1 MSRMN
6 SDTAVQNVVY
16 GRIKIIQKNKNRI
29 KKTRIND
36 VEGEKA
42 RLHHALEESRI
53 QLECMHDK
61 AVREV
66 GESGAGII
74 EAHRMMLED
83 ISYIGIIEDIIS
95 EQRVN
100 SEYAVIEATE
110 KVAAVFS
117 NMSDE
122 YFRERADDVRVVSEK
137 IIDNLLGKKEKELI
151 WEGAKILIS
160 DDLTA
165 SELIHLGKERIRAIV
180 LTHGTNKSHVAI
192 LAGMMG
198 IPVVTGITVDR
209 QKAEDDM
216 ESVLYT
222 DSRKLILDPTQE
234 EKNEALLEIEE
245 YEKRRASL
253 MKYKGKEPVTKSG
266 KKILL
271 YANTAGTDE
280 TKTAVENDAQGIGL
294 FRSEFIFLG
303 RSKAPDEEE
312 QFRIYRR
319 VAEEMQGR
327 RVIIRTLDVGSD
339 KEVSYLHMEEEYN
352 PALGYRGI
360 RISLKNQDL
369 FKTQLRAL
377 FRASHYGRVC
387 IMYPMIISTEELRMI
402 RKLTDEVKAELT
414 EERIPFENVE
424 EGIMIETPAAVMIS
438 DELAEM
444 VDFFSIGTNDLIQYT
459 LALDR
464 QNEKLEEFMDPHH
477 PAVMRMIKMVTDH
490 AHRAGIWC
498 GICGELASDLSL
510 TKEFIDMG
518 VDELSVPPLRILP
531 LKQAICEMK

>member
-1 MSRMN
+1 MDRMN

-16 GRIKIIQKNKNRI
+16 GRIKIIQKNKNKI
-29 KKTRIND
+29 KKIKIGD
-36 VEGEKA
+36 VAAEKE
-42 RLHHALEESRI
+42 RLHRALEESRT
-53 QLECMHDK
+53 QLGYMQEK
-61 AVREV
+61 AIDEV
-66 GESGAGII
+66 GESGAAII
-74 EAHRMMLED
+74 EAHKMLLED
-83 ISYIGIIEDIIS
+83 ISYIGIIEDIIT
-95 EQRVN
+95 EQQVN
-100 SEYAVIEATE
+100 SEYAVVEATE
-110 KVAAVFS
+110 KVAAIFA

-137 IIDNLLGKKEKELI
+137 LIDNLLGKEEKHLT
-151 WEGAKILIS
+151 WEGERILVA

-165 SELIHLGKERIRAIV
+165 SELIRFGRERIMAMV
-180 LTHGTNKSHVAI
+180 LTHGTAKSHVAI

-198 IPVVTGITVDR
+198 IPVVTGYGVVQEKVMDGTE
-209 QKAEDDM
+209 A
-216 ESVLYT
+216 VLYI
-222 DSRKLILDPTQE
+222 DRKKLILNPTAQE
-234 EKNEALLEIEE
+234 KDEALQRIAE
-245 YEKRRASL
+245 YEKKRAL
-253 MKYKGKEPVTKSG
+253 LLKYKGIEPVTGSG

-271 YANTAGTDE
+271 YANTGAPEE
-280 TKTAVENDAQGIGL
+280 TESAIENDAQGIGL

-312 QFRIYRR
+312 QFRIYRK

-339 KEVSYLHMEEEYN
+339 KEVSYLHMDEEYN

-360 RISLKNQDL
+360 RISLKNPEL

-377 FRASHYGRVC
+377 LRASAYGRIC
-387 IMYPMIISTEELRMI
+387 IMYPMIISTEELTAIGTIME
-402 RKLTDEVKAELT
+402 EVKEELRR
-414 EERIPFENVE
+414 EKIPFKDVE

-477 PAVMRMIKMVTDH
+477 PAILRMIKMVADN
-490 AHRAGIWC
+490 AHKAGIWC

-510 TKEFIDMG
+510 TERFLEMG
-518 VDELSVPPLRILP
+518 IDELSVPPMSILP
-531 LKQAICEMK
+531 LKQTICEMK